1 MTEFA
6 RGGIIPPDS
15 EPPALTRCLNE
26 TVEILLKVQ
35 PQPAVIRV
43 VSTDDQIT
51 ISTWLLSENSLT
63 INEDGN
69 LVADAAGEYVYRP
82 VRFAEQGRV
91 VVCERVR

>member
-1 MTEFA
+1 M
-6 RGGIIPPDS
+6 
-15 EPPALTRCLNE
+15 
-26 TVEILLKVQ
+26 LKAH

-51 ISTWLLSENSLT
+51 ISTWLLSENSMT
-63 INEDGN
+63 INDAGN
-69 LVADAAGEYVYRP
+69 LVADTAGEYVYRP